1 MRAPS
6 GSKHPPSA
14 TNMNGGTGS
23 LNSAGSRS
31 GTRRREARTAKAGQ
45 GDGTL
50 GGRAQ
55 KKAMQ
60 PYGKQGS
67 GQNRP
72 TVW

>member
-14 TNMNGGTGS
+14 TNLNGGTGS

-31 GTRRREARTAKAGQ
+31 SNRRRDVRTGKAGQ

-60 PYGKQGS
+60 PYGKQNS
-67 GQNRP
+67 GQSDKG
-72 TVW
+72 TC